1 MSTFVSQVGEFATG
15 LAGQPERNG
24 RSARTI
30 IMNDNKYARLQAQ
43 INLLS
48 EQLQGME
55 ELVICL
61 LEQRAAALDPHRW
74 HKPEMAQA

>member
-1 MSTFVSQVGEFATG
+1 
-15 LAGQPERNG
+15 
-24 RSARTI
+24 
-30 IMNDNKYARLQAQ
+30 MNDNKYARLQAQ
-43 INLLS
+43 INLLA

-61 LEQRAAALDPHRW
+61 LEQRGAALDPLRW